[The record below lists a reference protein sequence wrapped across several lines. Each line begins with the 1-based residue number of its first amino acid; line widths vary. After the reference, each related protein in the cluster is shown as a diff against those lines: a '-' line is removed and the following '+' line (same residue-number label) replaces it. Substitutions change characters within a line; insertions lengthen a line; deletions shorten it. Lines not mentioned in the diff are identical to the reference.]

1 MSHRTRISSLVVGLL
16 LIAVGLATPAGAA
29 DFASLIDLDLDDATG
44 CAVGAFAG
52 AEFELVTSV
61 DTAQDPPIVTALALN
76 QCVGGVFAPYGGPNP
91 FTSFPPPWP
100 AGADSGLDA
109 IETYLPLGV
118 APGGGAATIQLGFY
132 SGPRAAPVDVLF
144 TTDGLPGGPPILVAG
159 AIIETPTLGAWG
171 LMALALLL
179 GLGALRLLRP
189 GGSAS
194 GPTRTVAGL
203 LLLTS
208 GLGVAVAAAPHLPDG
223 SLLDWAGHGVAA
235 TDVFPPA
242 DAPVNFEIRRAFA
255 TREQGTLFLRLDIDA
270 NPTPPPTTRF
280 AGATSSQPL
289 ALSANGDVL
298 AVVNPDND
306 SASFFDLRGDANLR
320 FGLVST
326 QTEPSGVAVMPDG
339 RRAYVANAVSGTVS
353 VIDLD
358 VTTGTVTPPTTHIA
372 VGTEPASLVLTPNGS
387 RLYVAN
393 SRSNTVSVIDTS
405 TNAVVAT
412 RAVGLEPRGLAV
424 THDGDADDTDEKL
437 YVTSFLAVPIAGRA
451 PGRDDAG
458 EGHVAVISTAT
469 DTVIATAI
477 VQPMTSTGFNA
488 NGDALAR
495 IAPGAAFTFPTGAY
509 PNQLNNLAIHGGFA
523 YLPNTGA
530 SPNGPVRFD
539 VNTQALLSVLDVT
552 SDTDA
557 GLTLNLNQAVA
568 AQASPSRL
576 FPTQP
581 WAIAFRNASDLGYV
595 VSAASNVVLKIALD
609 PTSGAATVLADPSDP
624 TRVFEIPVGKN
635 PRGIVVN
642 WNDSRA
648 YVMNY
653 VSRDVTV
660 FDLTAAREQVMAT
673 LPSETLPTPGSA
685 ADLVHAGREL
695 YNTSVGVFDP
705 ATSGGPAIT
714 GRLSA
719 SGWSSCAS
727 CHPSGLSDQVVWIFP
742 SGPRR
747 TIPQHADFDPVPPET
762 SQRIL
767 GWSAIRD
774 EQEDF
779 ELHVRSVMGG
789 AGLLVQAD
797 GVTPEPSVNDFL
809 PLANSGRNQLQ
820 IRGVGAWDA
829 LVAYV
834 DSGVRAPIPA
844 LPATDPDVIAGRAL
858 FISANCQTCHGGDH
872 WTRGL
877 LAYTP
882 PPAPAQVVAGQLL
895 AALRNVGTFDPTA
908 FNEVRDNA
916 AAPLGADGFSPP
928 SLLSAFAFEGLQ
940 LHGGAELSFDDVL
953 QNVTHRSAGTG
964 GVDTLS
970 NASDRARIA
979 RFLRSIGAATT
990 PVP

>member
-1 MSHRTRISSLVVGLL
+1 MSLQTRFSKLAIGLL
-16 LIAVGLATPAGAA
+16 LAPLSLAGSSAA
-29 DFASLIDLDLDDATG
+29 TDFASLVDLDLNDATG

-52 AEFELVTSV
+52 AEFELVTTV
-61 DTAQDPPIVTALALN
+61 DTAVDPPIVTALALN

-91 FTSFPPPWP
+91 FTPFSPPWP

-109 IETYLPLGV
+109 IETYLPLAV

-189 GGSAS
+189 GGRAS

-203 LLLTS
+203 LLLTT
-208 GLGVAVAAAPHLPDG
+208 GLGVAVAATPHLPDG

-235 TDVFPPA
+235 TDVFPPP

-255 TREQGTLFLRLDIDA
+255 TREGGTLFLRLDVDA
-270 NPTPPPTTRF
+270 TPTPPPTTRF
-280 AGATSSQPL
+280 VGATSSQPL

-320 FGLVST
+320 FGLVAT
-326 QTEPSGVAVMPDG
+326 QTEPWGVAVMPDG

-358 VTTGTVTPPTTHIA
+358 VTTGTVTPPTTQIV
-372 VGTEPASLVLTPNGS
+372 VGTEPASLVLAPNGS

-393 SRSNTVSVIDTS
+393 ARSNTVSVIDTS

-412 RAVGLEPRGLAV
+412 RAVGLEPRGLAI

-437 YVTSFLAVPIAGRA
+437 YVTSFLAYPIAGRA

-458 EGHVAVISTAT
+458 EGHVTVISTAT
-469 DTVIATAI
+469 DTVIGTAI
-477 VQPMTSTGFNA
+477 VQPIANTGFNA

-495 IAPGAAFTFPTGAY
+495 VAPGASFTFPTGAY
-509 PNQLNNLAIHGGFA
+509 PNQLNNVAIHGGFA

-539 VNTQALLSVLDVT
+539 VNTQALLSVLDIS

-557 GLTLNLNQAVA
+557 GVTLNLNQAVA

-581 WAIAFRNASDLGYV
+581 WAMAFRNASDLGYV
-595 VSAASNVVLKIALD
+595 VSAASNVVLKVAVD
-609 PTSGAATVLADPSDP
+609 PTSGAATALADPSDP
-624 TRVFEIPVGKN
+624 TRVFEIPVGRN

-642 WNDSRA
+642 WNDTRA

-660 FDLTAAREQVMAT
+660 LDLTVAREQVLAT
-673 LPSETLPTPGSA
+673 LPSETLPTPGTA

-695 YNTSVGVFDP
+695 YNTSVGVFD
-705 ATSGGPAIT
+705 AAISG
-714 GRLSA
+714 RMSA
-719 SGWSSCAS
+719 NGWSSCAS

-747 TIPQHADFDPVPPET
+747 TIPQHADFDPVPPPT
-762 SQRIL
+762 SRRIL

-779 ELHVRSVMGG
+779 ELHIRNVMGG
-789 AGLLVQAD
+789 AGLIVQAD
-797 GVTPEPSVNDFL
+797 GVTPEPAVDDFL
-809 PLANSGRNQLQ
+809 PLPNAGRNQLQ

-834 DSGVRAPIPA
+834 DTGIRPPIPA
-844 LPATDPDVIAGRAL
+844 VPATDPDVIAGRAL
-858 FISANCQTCHGGDH
+858 FTSANCQQCHGGDH
-872 WTRGL
+872 WTSGRL
-877 LAYTP
+877 TYTP
-882 PPAPAQVVAGQLL
+882 PPVPAQVVGGQLL
-895 AALRNVGTFDPTA
+895 SALRNVGTFDAVA

-916 AAPLGADGFSPP
+916 SAPLGADGFSPP
-928 SLLSAFAFEGLQ
+928 SLLSGFAFEGLQ
-940 LHGGAELSFDDVL
+940 LHGGAGSSFDDVL

-979 RFLRSIGAATT
+979 LFLRSIGEATT
-990 PVP
+990 PIP

>member
-1 MSHRTRISSLVVGLL
+1 
-16 LIAVGLATPAGAA
+16 
-29 DFASLIDLDLDDATG
+29 
-44 CAVGAFAG
+44 
-52 AEFELVTSV
+52 
-61 DTAQDPPIVTALALN
+61 
-76 QCVGGVFAPYGGPNP
+76 
-91 FTSFPPPWP
+91 
-100 AGADSGLDA
+100 
-109 IETYLPLGV
+109 
-118 APGGGAATIQLGFY
+118 
-132 SGPRAAPVDVLF
+132 
-144 TTDGLPGGPPILVAG
+144 
-159 AIIETPTLGAWG
+159 
-171 LMALALLL
+171 
-179 GLGALRLLRP
+179 
-189 GGSAS
+189 
-194 GPTRTVAGL
+194 VAGL
-203 LLLTS
+203 LLLTTS
-208 GLGVAVAAAPHLPDG
+208 LGVAVAASPHLADG
-223 SLLDWAGHGVAA
+223 LLLDWAGHGVAA

-255 TREQGTLFLRLDIDA
+255 TREQGVLFLRLDVDA
-270 NPTPPPTTRF
+270 APTPPPTTRF
-280 AGATSSQPL
+280 VGATSSQPL

-320 FGLVST
+320 FGLVAT

-358 VTTGTVTPPTTHIA
+358 VTTGTVTPPTTQIV
-372 VGTEPASLVLTPNGS
+372 VGTEPVSLVLTPNGS

-393 SRSNTVSVIDTS
+393 ARSNTVSVIDTS
-405 TNAVVAT
+405 TNTVVAT
-412 RAVGLEPRGLAV
+412 RPVGLEPRGLAV

-437 YVTSFLAVPIAGRA
+437 YVTSFLAFPIAGRA

-458 EGHVAVISTAT
+458 EGHVTVISTAT

-477 VQPMTSTGFNA
+477 VQPMTNTGFNA

-495 IAPGAAFTFPTGAY
+495 VAPGAAFTFPTGAY
-509 PNQLNNLAIHGGFA
+509 PNQLNNVAIRGGFA

-539 VNTQALLSVLDVT
+539 VNTQALLSVLDT
-552 SDTDA
+552 SSDTDA

-581 WAIAFRNASDLGYV
+581 WAMAFRNASDLGYV
-595 VSAASNVVLKIALD
+595 VSAASNVVLKLAVD
-609 PTSGAATVLADPSDP
+609 PLGGGATVLADPLDP

-660 FDLTAAREQVMAT
+660 LDLTGTREQVMAT
-673 LPSETLPTPGSA
+673 LPSETLPTPGTA

-695 YNTSVGVFDP
+695 YNTSIGVFDP
-705 ATSGGPAIT
+705 ATSGGPSIS
-714 GRLSA
+714 GRLST
-719 SGWSSCAS
+719 SGWGSCAS

-779 ELHVRSVMGG
+779 ELHLRTVMGG
-789 AGLLVQAD
+789 AGLIVQGD
-797 GVTPEPSVNDFL
+797 GVTPEPAVNDFL
-809 PLANSGRNQLQ
+809 PLANAGRNQLQ

-834 DSGVRAPIPA
+834 DDGVRAPIPA
-844 LPATDPDVIAGRAL
+844 VQATSPDAIAGRAL
-858 FISANCQTCHGGDH
+858 FISANCQQCHGGDH
-872 WTRGL
+872 WTSGRL
-877 LAYTP
+877 TYTP
-882 PPAPAQVVAGQLL
+882 PPAPAQVVGGQLL
-895 AALRNVGTFDPTA
+895 SALRNVGTFDSGA

-916 AAPLGADGFSPP
+916 GAPLGADGFSPP
-928 SLLSAFAFEGLQ
+928 SLLSGFAFEGFQ
-940 LHGGAELSFDDVL
+940 LHGGAAVSFDEVL
-953 QNVTHRSAGTG
+953 ANVTHRSAGTG

-970 NASDRARIA
+970 SAADRARIA
-979 RFLRSIGAATT
+979 IFLRSIGAATT